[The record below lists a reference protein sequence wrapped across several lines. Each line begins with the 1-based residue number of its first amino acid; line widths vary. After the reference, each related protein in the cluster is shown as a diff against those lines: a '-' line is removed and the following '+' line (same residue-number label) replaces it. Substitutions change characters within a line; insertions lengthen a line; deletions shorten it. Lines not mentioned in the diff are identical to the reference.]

1 MRSSLPSRLGY
12 VCTAAMSSTGDGLLM
27 AEAVGAQ
34 IVNAESITY
43 RTIAAGVDD
52 VGRRNRPAQCSQ
64 RGGAIIVNKEGKRF
78 ASEIGDDEA
87 LVLGIQAQTG
97 GVGYVIMDQAAMD
110 ARYDVSGLVY
120 SQAPMKTSLPR
131 RIRWKNWRK
140 RWESMHQRLVA
151 TVEEYNASVEK
162 GVDEAFG
169 REKALSK
176 LETSAFLRCQRQA
189 FQSYLR
195 GRHPHRWQGAGSGRG
210 QQSHRGALCR
220 GRNRQSG
227 LSSALQRPYLWPCNG

>member
-1 MRSSLPSRLGY
+1 
-12 VCTAAMSSTGDGLLM
+12 M

-43 RTIAAGVDD
+43 RTIAAGVDN
-52 VGRRNRPAQCSQ
+52 VGGAIGLHNAPSA
-64 RGGAIIVNKEGKRF
+64 GAIIVNKEGKRF

-110 ARYDVSGLVY
+110 ARYDVS
-120 SQAPMKTSLPR
+120 SLYIPGTYENLFTKADTLEELAEKMG
-131 RIRWKNWRK
+131 IDA
-140 RWESMHQRLVA
+140 QQLVA

-169 REKALSK
+169 REKAA
-176 LETSAFLRCQRQA
+176 EQA
-189 FQSYLR
+189 
-195 GRHPHRWQGAGSGRG
+195 
-210 QQSHRGALCR
+210 
-220 GRNRQSG
+220 
-227 LSSALQRPYLWPCNG
+227 